1 MREKFGKDFEPLKII
16 GYQYSIGYTTEDWV
30 FPIDNYYCEKEEYW
44 SDNTYKKIG
53 DRNELSELEDLSKWD
68 KELIGG
74 FCPKCR
80 GYFEDFY
87 KEDNGQ
93 LPSLCWAYIL
103 CVLSQR
109 KQPGNDKNRPMGHF
123 AG

>member
-16 GYQYSIGYTTEDWV
+16 GYQYSIGYTTEDWF

-109 KQPGNDKNRPMGHF
+109 EQPGNDKNQRNRL
-123 AG
+123 